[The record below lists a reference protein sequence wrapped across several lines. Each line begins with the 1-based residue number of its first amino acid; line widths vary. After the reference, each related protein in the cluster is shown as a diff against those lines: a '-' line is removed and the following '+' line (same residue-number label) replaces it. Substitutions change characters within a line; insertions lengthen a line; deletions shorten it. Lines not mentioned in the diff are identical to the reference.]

1 LRRNKITSR
10 IALGAFLVLAALLA
24 LRFDLVSQLFPERAA
39 TATIQRTSVP
49 KRAIAADAAA
59 PLVRQPADDSAAKTS
74 SSTFDVV
81 RIDPEGASVFAGRA
95 PANASVTVLANEKPV
110 ATAKANE
117 NGEWATVIE
126 RQFAAGDYKLSLM
139 AKPGGPGPDLSG
151 QSVNITI
158 ASNAPPAPAQAKVG
172 VAPPEPAPIMFPYKE
187 ADLATVGS
195 KQAAA
200 LSAFLRQRHPEAV
213 TLSGHADSRG
223 SDEYNMQLSQQRLE
237 SVARYLR
244 ASGYAGKL
252 VLVPKGK
259 REPFVRADRDKL
271 SPEDAF
277 QLDRRVELL
286 DTAR

>member
-1 LRRNKITSR
+1 MRRHEITSR

-39 TATIQRTSVP
+39 TATTPRTSVP

-59 PLVRQPADDSAAKTS
+59 PLVRQPADDFAAKAP

-139 AKPGGPGPDLSG
+139 AKPGGSGPDVSG

-158 ASNAPPAPAQAKVG
+158 ASNAPPA
-172 VAPPEPAPIMFPYKE
+172 
-187 ADLATVGS
+187 T
-195 KQAAA
+195 
-200 LSAFLRQRHPEAV
+200 
-213 TLSGHADSRG
+213 RG
-223 SDEYNMQLSQQRLE
+223 GQGWRD
-237 SVARYLR
+237 ARR
-244 ASGYAGKL
+244 CRRRSC
-252 VLVPKGK
+252 
-259 REPFVRADRDKL
+259 
-271 SPEDAF
+271 SPMT
-277 QLDRRVELL
+277 RR
-286 DTAR
+286 T

>member
-1 LRRNKITSR
+1 MRRNKITSR

-59 PLVRQPADDSAAKTS
+59 PLVRQPVDDSAAKAP

-139 AKPGGPGPDLSG
+139 AKPGASGPDVSG

-158 ASNAPPAPAQAKVG
+158 ASNAPPAPAEAKVG
-172 VAPPEPAPIMFPYKE
+172 
-187 ADLATVGS
+187 AT
-195 KQAAA
+195 
-200 LSAFLRQRHPEAV
+200 RR
-213 TLSGHADSRG
+213 
-223 SDEYNMQLSQQRLE
+223 
-237 SVARYLR
+237 RYR
-244 ASGYAGKL
+244 PRSC
-252 VLVPKGK
+252 
-259 REPFVRADRDKL
+259 
-271 SPEDAF
+271 SPMT
-277 QLDRRVELL
+277 RR
-286 DTAR
+286 T